1 MRDIWYVTQ
10 PHEVDAELAILSVPA
25 AARERPEPK

>member
-10 PHEVDAELAILSVPA
+10 PHEIDAELAILSAPTA
-25 AARERPEPK
+25 DCERPEPK